1 VQNKII
7 VADDSITVQKVI
19 KLILSP
25 RGYDVIAHNNGKDAF
40 NSIQRNSPVV
50 VIADATMPGMNG
62 IELGEMMKKEA
73 KEISSIPLIL
83 IHSSFEEI
91 KPEDI
96 LRSGAKEKLSKPFED
111 KQLIE
116 LVDKYAAREDG
127 LEGGETTWDMESFV
141 RPEVPDM
148 KNPIKTIV
156 KHGGDIDIDIHLGEN
171 DNDEEPPIFKMGE
184 NEKIEELGI
193 PDADK
198 FTRPEEKE
206 EIIVEEEAEFGP
218 EVISDNEAKKL
229 MMEFKIKENPDGT
242 INFDEMKDGIED
254 ATRSA
259 IERMESLSIDDDLA
273 SDSDIGL
280 WSEKYYEHSSVP
292 AGTLTEET
300 IMLDAGEEDVP
311 SVDAKDV
318 ADDKALIMAIT
329 REVVEKMVK
338 QMLPEIAERIIKE
351 EIQKIVG
358 NQ

>member
-7 VADDSITVQKVI
+7 VADDSVTVQKVI

-25 RGYDVIAHNNGKDAF
+25 RGYEIIAHNSGKDAF
-40 NSIQRNSPVV
+40 NSIKRNNPIL
-50 VIADATMPGMNG
+50 VIADATMPDMNG
-62 IELGEMMKKEA
+62 IELGQMMQKEK

-91 KPEDI
+91 KPDDL
-96 LRSGAKEKLSKPFED
+96 LRSGAREKLAKPFED

-116 LVDKYAAREDG
+116 LVEKYAMQEESTGA
-127 LEGGETTWDMESFV
+127 GEATWDMESFV

-156 KHGGDIDIDIHLGEN
+156 KHGGDIDIEIRLGE
-171 DNDEEPPIFKMGE
+171 EETPIFKVGAG
-184 NEKIEELGI
+184 EKIDELGI

-198 FTRPEEKE
+198 FARPEKLKEEKE
-206 EIIVEEEAEFGP
+206 EILLEDEADFGP
-218 EVISDNEAKKL
+218 EVISDNEAQKL

-242 INFDEMKDGIED
+242 INFDEMKDGIQET
-254 ATRSA
+254 TRSS
-259 IERMESLSIDDDLA
+259 IERIESLSVDDELV

-280 WSEKYYEHSSVP
+280 WSEKYYEHSSAP
-292 AGTLTEET
+292 ASTLTEET

-311 SVDAKDV
+311 AIDSRDV
-318 ADDKALIMAIT
+318 TDDKALITAIT
-329 REVVEKMVK
+329 REVVEKMVR
-338 QMLPEIAERIIKE
+338 QMLPEIAERMIKE
-351 EIQKIVG
+351 EIKKIVG